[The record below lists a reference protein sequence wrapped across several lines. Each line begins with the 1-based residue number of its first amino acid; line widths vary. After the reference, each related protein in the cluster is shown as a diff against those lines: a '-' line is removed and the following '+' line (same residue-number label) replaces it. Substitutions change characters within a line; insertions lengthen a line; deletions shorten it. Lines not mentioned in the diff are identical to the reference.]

1 MPDYRFLAYD
11 VLSGTAIGELPL
23 DSVSFS
29 AVLNGAG
36 ELSATVPLIGREN
49 ARTVLAATI
58 PERTALYVERDG
70 VLVWGGIIWT
80 RTFSKSARSVSIQA
94 AEWWSYLRRLPIR
107 ADLNFVSVDQLQVA
121 RTIVQTVLGYT
132 GANIGLTYGAEVSGR
147 LRTRTYAGFER
158 KQAAEAVEQLAE
170 VIDGFDFAIE
180 VAWGVSAPQR
190 LLVLSF
196 PRRGRS
202 NPETVPVFE
211 LGKNLIDYEVLDDGT
226 QSARLVDV
234 IGAGDGPGTLIG
246 SATDS
251 ASIAAGFPLTV
262 DVLSEKDISVQATL
276 DDRAAAA
283 VAARSGTPQFW
294 SIAADPNDP
303 DGPFG
308 SWITGD
314 DCRIRVDDD
323 ERFPRLPDGSAGYD
337 ATHRILGWSMAVGD
351 AGESLSVTVGP
362 KGVI

>member
-1 MPDYRFLAYD
+1 MSDYRFLAFD
-11 VLSGTAIGELPL
+11 VLTNTALGELPL

-36 ELSATVPLIGREN
+36 DLSASVPLIGSDN

-70 VLVWGGIIWT
+70 VLVWGGIIWM
-80 RTFSKSARSVSIQA
+80 RTFSKSARSATIQA

-107 ADLNFVSVDQLQVA
+107 SDLEFDSVDQLEVA
-121 RTIVQTVLGYT
+121 RTIVQTVLGYS
-132 GANIGLTYGAEVSGR
+132 GADIGLAYGAEWSNR
-147 LRTRTYAGFER
+147 FRTRTYGAFER

-180 VAWGVSAPQR
+180 VSWDVTAPQR
-190 LLVLSF
+190 RLVLSF

-211 LGKNLIDYEVLDDGT
+211 LGKNLIDYEVVDDGT

-234 IGAGDGPGTLIG
+234 IGAGDGPGTRIG
-246 SATDS
+246 SATDTS
-251 ASIAAGFPLTV
+251 AAAAGFPLTV
-262 DVLSEKDISVQATL
+262 DVMSEKDISRQGTL
-276 DDRAAAA
+276 NDRAAAA
-283 VAARSGTPQFW
+283 VAARSVTPQFW
-294 SIAADPNDP
+294 SIVADPNDP

-323 ERFPRLPDGSAGYD
+323 ERFPRQPDGSAGYD
-337 ATHRILGWSMAVGD
+337 ATHRILGWSMTVGE